1 MPGSIAAIIAST
13 STTVVGSKPLVA
25 VKDVWKKFIH
35 EGNEVVIASAAEYP
49 SAWSFGYN
57 TRRFLENGDLG
68 ASMIGNGPVVVPKN
82 GGPIYLAQ
90 SGSPVEDQLR

>member
-1 MPGSIAAIIAST
+1 MIFQDAYEAAQRYLTDHVRGA
-13 STTVVGSKPLVA
+13 
-25 VKDVWKKFIH
+25 